1 MTWYDMSDIPDRM
14 NTVCLS
20 SVCGSVKYILFR
32 KRDCACV
39 DYWSG
44 CVYLSLCVLW
54 SGICSGSWLD
64 RKKAMFFP
72 SVHPPPKSLTPSV
85 TPYGASV
92 MARTPACNSDVN
104 THPLSKHNIY
114 PRNRHIASS
123 STSQR
128 TYCCIRQMVVDF
140 ITLYTVTLFRFIY
153 MLIQY
158 QRHNMNITLTNMAH
172 KYFNFT
178 PVISFMYLNTL
189 CVPHSLI

>member
-1 MTWYDMSDIPDRM
+1 MCRLL
-14 NTVCLS
+14 VCLCVFE
-20 SVCGSVKYILFR
+20 SVCIWV
-32 KRDCACV
+32 
-39 DYWSG
+39 
-44 CVYLSLCVLW
+44 CVYCGREFAQDPDWTEKNNKV
-54 SGICSGSWLD
+54 
-64 RKKAMFFP
+64 FP
-72 SVHPPPKSLTPSV
+72 SVHPPTKSWTPSF
-85 TPYGASV
+85 TPYGASLR
-92 MARTPACNSDVN
+92 AKPPACNSDVN
-104 THPLSKHNIY
+104 THTLSKHNIY